1 MMTTRPRNAGQTRA
15 AILAAARTL
24 FASQGFDRTTMRAV
38 AKEAGCDPVMAYRY
52 FGSKQALFVEAV
64 SLDLQLPDLAQ
75 VPRGQVVER
84 MLGHFFKVWED
95 DPIFIGLLR
104 ASASSEEAAE
114 AMRSFFVESVL
125 PRLREVVKEGSPQQA
140 ALAGSVIIGLAWSRY
155 ILRNPLLAGLSRED
169 FVRLAGPALEA
180 ALSGAAPHDPQ
191 DQPR

>member
-1 MMTTRPRNAGQTRA
+1 MTTTRPRNASQTRA

-52 FGSKQALFVEAV
+52 FGGKQALFVEAV
-64 SLDLQLPDLAQ
+64 SLDLQLPDLTG

-104 ASASSEEAAE
+104 ASAGSEEAAE

-155 ILRNPLLAGLSRED
+155 ILRNPLLAGLSREA
-169 FVRLAGPALEA
+169 FVALARPVLET
-180 ALSGAAPHDPQ
+180 ALSGAAPQDRQ
-191 DQPR
+191 DQPT